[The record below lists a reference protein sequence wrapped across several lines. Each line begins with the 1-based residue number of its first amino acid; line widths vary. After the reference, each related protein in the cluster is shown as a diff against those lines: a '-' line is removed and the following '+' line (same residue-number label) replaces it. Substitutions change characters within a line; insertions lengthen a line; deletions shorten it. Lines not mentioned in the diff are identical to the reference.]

1 MCRVSGMYRGCPECT
16 GCPERT
22 VCPEHTVCPECAGGV
37 LNVQEVS

>member
-1 MCRVSGMYRGCPECT
+1 MCRVSGMYRECPECT

-22 VCPEHTVCPECAGGV
+22 VCPECVGCV